1 MFPTD
6 LRRAFRRAGVVAP
19 LAAASLLALPGT
31 ARAQQ
36 QQAKADPPVFDTKA
50 VEHIRNEYVADLD
63 TVHVKILALANAIPA
78 DKYSWR
84 PAAGVRSVSEALMH
98 VASEWWFYGPRSI
111 AAKEPADFG
120 SPREKIASLEKIA
133 SKAEVIDQL
142 NKSWA
147 HFAAQAKTVDAAQL
161 TGKYKPWGQTI
172 DAAALGMAGDLHEH
186 LGQLIA
192 YSRSLGVKPP
202 WSK

>member
-1 MFPTD
+1 MLPTE
-6 LRRAFRRAGVVAP
+6 LRRALRIAGAVMP
-19 LAAASLLALPGT
+19 LAIASLLALPGV

-36 QQAKADPPVFDTKA
+36 QQAKADPPVFDAKA
-50 VEHIRNEYVADLD
+50 AAHIRDEYVTDLD

-84 PAAGVRSVSEALMH
+84 PSAGVRSVSEALMH
-98 VASEWWFYGPRSI
+98 VASEWWFFGPRSI

-120 SPREKIASLEKIA
+120 SPKEKLASLEKIT
-133 SKAEVIDQL
+133 SKSEVIDQL

-161 TGKYKPWGQTI
+161 TGKYKPWGMTI